1 MMKTKHNP
9 SVELK
14 SFDTSLNQP
23 IKIFKKGLKDE
34 RSENSWEALYLPLY
48 GLRLLQNKYLEYC
61 AAIE

>member
-14 SFDTSLNQP
+14 SLNQP
-23 IKIFKKGLKDE
+23 IKILKKGPKDE